1 MNNNFFLANFSN
13 IIYYILYYTG
23 GIMDNLEWLLDE
35 SIDDELKKKYRTL
48 LKVGNY
54 PLDDD
59 PFWNEEIIT
68 DLIPIIV
75 SNYKLSAS
83 KTRNLI
89 HIILYN
95 YGFYLS
101 TNDETLNE
109 LGLPHLMEEAS
120 IKKILARLSN
130 DITLAYFLI
139 LNYFRIIADE
149 YLVNMVQ
156 ESIWTNPISCLSNLD
171 DAFQHDEVFIT
182 TKLKDVLFA
191 ICEYTMGVD
200 TVYYDEIILNFLL
213 QNRDFF
219 GVIEEYFDSKEQ
231 YLAYKPLLVQML
243 YLDAYY
249 FLDSQKKS
257 RGLSM
262 IEASLLNKIKM
273 YLDAKKINQLPPNDS
288 YFILQLLECFY
299 NINLEK
305 TKFRQECAQSLKRV
319 QKLIKEKANKILLIE
334 YY

>member
-1 MNNNFFLANFSN
+1 M
-13 IIYYILYYTG
+13 
-23 GIMDNLEWLLDE
+23 EWVLDA
-35 SIDDELKKKYRTL
+35 SVDDKLKKKYQAL
-48 LKVGNY
+48 LKLGNY
-54 PLDDD
+54 SLDDD
-59 PFWNEEIIT
+59 TFLNEEIIT

-83 KTRNLI
+83 KMRNLI

-95 YGFYLS
+95 YGFFIS
-101 TNDETLNE
+101 TNDEMLNE
-109 LGLPHLMEEAS
+109 LGLPDLMENTS
-120 IKKILARLSN
+120 IAEILTRTSN
-130 DITLAYFLI
+130 DIALAYFLI

-149 YLVNMVQ
+149 DLVDMVQ
-156 ESIWTNPISCLSNLD
+156 ESIMANHLHSLD
-171 DAFQHDEVFIT
+171 NINTAFPQEEVFIT

-191 ICEYTMGVD
+191 ICEYTMNVD
-200 TVYYDEIILNFLL
+200 TVYYDEIILNFLF

-219 GVIEEYFDSKEQ
+219 GVIDEYFDSKEQ
-231 YLAYKPLLVQML
+231 YLAFKPLLVQML

-249 FLDSQKKS
+249 YLDSQKKS

-262 IEASLLNKIKM
+262 IEARLFNKIKM
-273 YLDAKKINQLPPNDS
+273 HLDFQKINQLPQNDP
-288 YFILQLLECFY
+288 YFVLQLLECFY

-305 TKFRQECAQSLKRV
+305 TKFRQEYAQSLQQV